1 MIDPLQIQV
10 AGQHYKDCA
19 IQPIEYIQ
27 ANNLGF
33 EEGCI
38 LKYLTRHQ
46 AKCGRQDI
54 EKIKPDIRR
63 RVAGKTSRK
72 SNITAIY

>member
-1 MIDPLQIQV
+1 MTDPLQIQV
-10 AGQHYKDCA
+10 AGQHYEDCA

-46 AKCGRQDI
+46 AKGGRQDI
-54 EKIKPDIRR
+54 EKIKHYCDLLIRR
-63 RVAGKTSRK
+63 YYPESPPNVH
-72 SNITAIY
+72 